1 MIKNYMKNSK
11 ILSSLRMKNLIY
23 RLSILTLSTLFIS
36 CSDKNT
42 EEWTYIFDGETFNGW
57 HSYDNDSVGNQW
69 SIENGELIFTNN
81 DKESGHDILT
91 EKEYTSFELSLEW
104 NVSKGGNSGIFY
116 GVKQIPEFSAFSTGP
131 EIQILDNANGY
142 AGSDLEYA
150 PSLFDLVKTDNPN
163 LKFNGHGNWNHVV
176 IKIDHV
182 NNLGT
187 VKFNG
192 ELAFTYPLS
201 GPEWDKLVSKSKF
214 AIGSNRPDATYAPD
228 FGKFK
233 TGKIALQDHST
244 DVKFR
249 NIKIREL

>member
-1 MIKNYMKNSK
+1 MKNSK
-11 ILSSLRMKNLIY
+11 ILSSLRMKNLMY
-23 RLSILTLSTLFIS
+23 RLSVLTLSTLFIS

-163 LKFNGHGNWNHVV
+163 LKFNGHGNWNHVI

-214 AIGSNRPDATYAPD
+214 ALGSNRPDATYAPD

>member
-214 AIGSNRPDATYAPD
+214 ALGSNRPDATYAPD

>member
-1 MIKNYMKNSK
+1 MKNSK
-11 ILSSLRMKNLIY
+11 KITFARMRNLIF
-23 RLSILTLSTLFIS
+23 RLSTITLLILFIS
-36 CSDKNT
+36 CSEKSND
-42 EEWTYIFDGETFNGW
+42 EWTYIFDGETFDGW
-57 HSYDNDSVGNQW
+57 HSYDGDPVGSQW
-69 SIENGELIFTNN
+69 SINNGELIFTNN
-81 DKESGHDILT
+81 DDESGHDILT
-91 EKEYTSFELSLEW
+91 DKEYTSFELSLEW

-131 EIQILDNANGY
+131 EIQILDNDNGY

-150 PSLFDLVKTDNPN
+150 PSLFDLVKSNNSN
-163 LKFNGHGNWNHVV
+163 LKVNGYGNWNHV
-176 IKIDHV
+176 ILKIDHE

-201 GPEWDKLVSKSKF
+201 GTEWDKLVSKSKF
-214 AIGSNRPDATYAPD
+214 ALGSERSDATYAPD

>member
-1 MIKNYMKNSK
+1 MKNSK
-11 ILSSLRMKNLIY
+11 IISLLRMKKLIY
-23 RLSILTLSTLFIS
+23 RLSVLTLSVLFIS
-36 CSDKNT
+36 CSERNT

-57 HSYDNDSVGNQW
+57 HSYDGGPVENQW
-69 SIENGELIFTNN
+69 SINNGELIFTNN

-131 EIQILDNANGY
+131 EIQILDNDNGY

-150 PSLFDLVKTDNPN
+150 PSLFDLVKSDNSN

-214 AIGSNRPDATYAPD
+214 AIGSNRSDATYAPD

>member
-1 MIKNYMKNSK
+1 MSV
-11 ILSSLRMKNLIY
+11 
-23 RLSILTLSTLFIS
+23 LTLSTLFIS

-163 LKFNGHGNWNHVV
+163 LKFNGHGNWNHVI

-214 AIGSNRPDATYAPD
+214 ALGSNRPDSTYAPD

>member
-1 MIKNYMKNSK
+1 MKKNKIISFLKIKNLTCK
-11 ILSSLRMKNLIY
+11 
-23 RLSILTLSTLFIS
+23 LSILSLLILFIS
-36 CSDKNT
+36 CSDKST
-42 EEWTYIFDGETFNGW
+42 DKWTFIFDGETFNGW
-57 HSYDNDSVGNQW
+57 HSYDDYPVGNQW
-69 SIENGELIFTNN
+69 SINNGELIFTNN
-81 DKESGHDILT
+81 DNESGHDILT
-91 EKEYTSFELSLEW
+91 DKEYTSFELSLEW

-116 GVKQIPEFSAFSTGP
+116 GVKQIPDFSAFSTGP
-131 EIQILDNANGY
+131 EIQILDNDNGY

-150 PSLFDLVKTDNPN
+150 PALFDLVKSDNPN

-187 VKFNG
+187 VKLNG

-201 GPEWDKLVSKSKF
+201 GAEWDELISKSKF
-214 AIGSNRPDATYAPD
+214 APGSDRPDATYAPD
-228 FGKFK
+228 FGIYK

>member
-1 MIKNYMKNSK
+1 MKNSK

-116 GVKQIPEFSAFSTGP
+116 GVKQIPKFSAFSTGP

-214 AIGSNRPDATYAPD
+214 ALGSNRPDATYAPD

>member
-163 LKFNGHGNWNHVV
+163 LKFNGHGNWNHVI

>member
-1 MIKNYMKNSK
+1 MKNSK
-11 ILSSLRMKNLIY
+11 IISSLRMKNLIY
-23 RLSILTLSTLFIS
+23 RLSVLTLSILFIS

-42 EEWTYIFDGETFNGW
+42 QEWTYIFDGETFNGW
-57 HSYDNDSVGNQW
+57 HSYDGEPVGNQW

-81 DKESGHDILT
+81 DNESGHDILT

-163 LKFNGHGNWNHVV
+163 LKFNGHGNWNHVI

-214 AIGSNRPDATYAPD
+214 ALGSNRPDATYAPD

>member
-1 MIKNYMKNSK
+1 MKNSK
-11 ILSSLRMKNLIY
+11 ILSSSTMKNLIY
-23 RLSILTLSTLFIS
+23 RLSVLSLSILFIG

-57 HSYDNDSVGNQW
+57 HSYDGDPVENQW

-81 DKESGHDILT
+81 DNESGHDILT

-163 LKFNGHGNWNHVV
+163 LKFNGHGNWNHVI
-176 IKIDHV
+176 IKIDHE

-201 GPEWDKLVSKSKF
+201 GTEWDKLVSKSKF
-214 AIGSNRPDATYAPD
+214 ALGSERSDATYAPD

>member
-23 RLSILTLSTLFIS
+23 RLSVLTLSTLFIS

-69 SIENGELIFTNN
+69 SIENVELIFSYY

-163 LKFNGHGNWNHVV
+163 LKFNGHGNWNHVI

-214 AIGSNRPDATYAPD
+214 ALGSNRPDATYAPD

>member
-1 MIKNYMKNSK
+1 MNKNF
-11 ILSSLRMKNLIY
+11 MKNLIFKPY
-23 RLSILTLSTLFIS
+23 ILALSILFIN
-36 CSDKNT
+36 CSDNNT
-42 EEWTYIFDGETFNGW
+42 NEWIYIFDGETFNGW
-57 HSYDNDSVGNQW
+57 HSYDGGPVESQW
-69 SIENGELIFTNN
+69 SIKNGELIFTNN

-91 EKEYTSFELSLEW
+91 ESEYTSFELSLEW

-116 GVKQIPEFSAFSTGP
+116 GVKQIPKFSAFSTGP
-131 EIQILDNANGY
+131 EIQILDNDNGY

-150 PSLFDLVKTDNPN
+150 PSLFDLVKTDNSN

-192 ELAFTYPLS
+192 ELAYKYPLS
-201 GPEWDKLVSKSKF
+201 GAEWDRLVSKSKF

-244 DVKFR
+244 NVKFR

>member
-1 MIKNYMKNSK
+1 MLKNYMKNSK
-11 ILSSLRMKNLIY
+11 ILSSLRMKNLMY
-23 RLSILTLSTLFIS
+23 RLSVLTLSTLFIS

-163 LKFNGHGNWNHVV
+163 LKFNGHGNWNHVI

-214 AIGSNRPDATYAPD
+214 ALGSNRPDATYAPD

>member
-1 MIKNYMKNSK
+1 MKNSK

-23 RLSILTLSTLFIS
+23 RLSLLTLSILFIC
-36 CSDKNT
+36 CSGKNT
-42 EEWTYIFDGETFNGW
+42 DEWAYIFDGETFNGW
-57 HSYDNDSVGNQW
+57 HSYDGDPVGNQW
-69 SIENGELIFTNN
+69 SIENGELIFTNS
-81 DKESGHDILT
+81 DRESGHDILT

-201 GPEWDKLVSKSKF
+201 RPEWDKLVSKSKF
-214 AIGSNRPDATYAPD
+214 AIGSNRSDATYAPD

>member
-1 MIKNYMKNSK
+1 MKKNKIISFLKIKNLTCK
-11 ILSSLRMKNLIY
+11 
-23 RLSILTLSTLFIS
+23 LSILSLLILFIS
-36 CSDKNT
+36 CSDKST
-42 EEWTYIFDGETFNGW
+42 DKWTFIFDGETFNGW
-57 HSYDNDSVGNQW
+57 HSYDDYPVGNQW
-69 SIENGELIFTNN
+69 SINNGELIFTNN
-81 DKESGHDILT
+81 DNESGHDILT
-91 EKEYTSFELSLEW
+91 DKEYTSFELSLEW

-116 GVKQIPEFSAFSTGP
+116 GVKQIPDFSAFSTGP
-131 EIQILDNANGY
+131 EIQILDNDNGY
-142 AGSDLEYA
+142 AGSDFEYA
-150 PSLFDLVKTDNPN
+150 PALFDLVKSDNPN

-187 VKFNG
+187 VKLNG

-201 GPEWDKLVSKSKF
+201 GAEWDELISKSKF
-214 AIGSNRPDATYAPD
+214 APGSDRPDATYAPD
-228 FGKFK
+228 FGIYK

>member
-1 MIKNYMKNSK
+1 MKNSK
-11 ILSSLRMKNLIY
+11 ILSSLRMKDLMY
-23 RLSILTLSTLFIS
+23 RLSVLTLSTLFIS

-131 EIQILDNANGY
+131 EIQILDNVNGY

-163 LKFNGHGNWNHVV
+163 LKFNGHGNWNHVI

-214 AIGSNRPDATYAPD
+214 ALGSNRPDATYAPD

>member
-1 MIKNYMKNSK
+1 M
-11 ILSSLRMKNLIY
+11 
-23 RLSILTLSTLFIS
+23 
-36 CSDKNT
+36 
-42 EEWTYIFDGETFNGW
+42 
-57 HSYDNDSVGNQW
+57 
-69 SIENGELIFTNN
+69 
-81 DKESGHDILT
+81 
-91 EKEYTSFELSLEW
+91 
-104 NVSKGGNSGIFY
+104 
-116 GVKQIPEFSAFSTGP
+116 
-131 EIQILDNANGY
+131 
-142 AGSDLEYA
+142 
-150 PSLFDLVKTDNPN
+150 
-163 LKFNGHGNWNHVV
+163 KFNGHGNWNHVV

-214 AIGSNRPDATYAPD
+214 AIGSNRSDATYAPD

>member
-11 ILSSLRMKNLIY
+11 ILSSLRMKNLMY
-23 RLSILTLSTLFIS
+23 RLSVLTLSTLFIS

-163 LKFNGHGNWNHVV
+163 LKFNGHGNWNHVI

-214 AIGSNRPDATYAPD
+214 ALGSNRPDATYAPD

>member
-1 MIKNYMKNSK
+1 MN
-11 ILSSLRMKNLIY
+11 
-23 RLSILTLSTLFIS
+23 
-36 CSDKNT
+36 
-42 EEWTYIFDGETFNGW
+42 
-57 HSYDNDSVGNQW
+57 
-69 SIENGELIFTNN
+69 
-81 DKESGHDILT
+81 
-91 EKEYTSFELSLEW
+91 
-104 NVSKGGNSGIFY
+104 GGNSGVFY
-116 GVKQIPEFSAFSTGP
+116 GVKQIPEFSSFSTGP
-131 EIQILDNANGY
+131 EIQILDNDNGY

-150 PSLFDLVKTDNPN
+150 PSLFDLVKSDNSN

-214 AIGSNRPDATYAPD
+214 AIGSNRSDATYAPD

>member
-42 EEWTYIFDGETFNGW
+42 EEWTYIFDGKTFNGW

-214 AIGSNRPDATYAPD
+214 ALGSNRPDATYAPD

>member
-11 ILSSLRMKNLIY
+11 ILSSLRMKNLMY

-163 LKFNGHGNWNHVV
+163 LKFNGHGNWNHVI

-214 AIGSNRPDATYAPD
+214 ALGSNRPDATYAPD

>member
-1 MIKNYMKNSK
+1 MKNNK
-11 ILSSLRMKNLIY
+11 IKSLAKMKKLVIKFF
-23 RLSILTLSTLFIS
+23 ICTLFTFFYG
-36 CSDKNT
+36 CSNNT
-42 EEWTYIFDGETFNGW
+42 GQEWTYIFDGETFNGW
-57 HSYDNDSVGNQW
+57 HSYGEDKIGNQW
-69 SIENGELIFTNN
+69 SINNGELIFTNDEN
-81 DKESGHDILT
+81 ESGQDILT
-91 EKEYTSFELSLEW
+91 KKEYTSFELSLEW

-116 GVKQIPEFSAFSTGP
+116 GVKEIPKFSAFSTGP
-131 EIQILDNANGY
+131 EIQILDNDNGY
-142 AGSDLEYA
+142 AASDLEYA
-150 PSLFDLVKTDNPN
+150 PSLFDLVKSEN
-163 LKFNGHGNWNHVV
+163 LNLEFNGHGNWNHVI

-192 ELAFTYPLS
+192 EFAYSYPLS
-201 GPEWDKLVSKSKF
+201 GPEWDKLVSTSKF
-214 AIGSNRPDATYAPD
+214 ALGSDRSDATYAPD

>member
-1 MIKNYMKNSK
+1 MKNSK
-11 ILSSLRMKNLIY
+11 ILSSLRMKKLIY
-23 RLSILTLSTLFIS
+23 RLSVLTLSILFIS

-42 EEWTYIFDGETFNGW
+42 DEWTYIFDGETFNGW
-57 HSYDNDSVGNQW
+57 HSYDGDPVGNQW

-81 DKESGHDILT
+81 DNESGHDILT

-104 NVSKGGNSGIFY
+104 NVSKGGNSGVFY

-131 EIQILDNANGY
+131 EIQILDNDNGY

-150 PSLFDLVKTDNPN
+150 PSLFDLVKSNNSN
-163 LKFNGHGNWNHVV
+163 LKFNGHGNWSHVV

-214 AIGSNRPDATYAPD
+214 ALGSNRPDATYAPD